1 MTTGIAVTLL
11 AIALAANATAA
22 PGERGADLVS
32 RAMAVTP
39 DPEHGR
45 ILYLKHCSKCHT
57 PHAWGDGPRAIPA
70 LAGQR
75 ESYLIEQLAH
85 FASGERKGSVTHGPV
100 PALAGQRES
109 YLIEQLAHFASG
121 ERKGSVTHG
130 PVMHEILQPPDLN
143 RPQAIGDLA
152 AYLSRAGRN
161 PQPEHAATRAPAIGK
176 GTYTKACAACH
187 GTDGAGSDKGTIPAI
202 GGQHYGYLL
211 AQLSGFASG
220 LRGHPLGPDVVSGL
234 SDEEQQA
241 VADYVSRLAY
251 LSSVSAP

>member
-1 MTTGIAVTLL
+1 MTSRIAVTLL

-22 PGERGADLVS
+22 LGEPRADLVS
-32 RAMAVTP
+32 QAMAVKP

-45 ILYLKHCSKCHT
+45 ILYLKHCSKCHS
-57 PHAWGDGPRAIPA
+57 PHAWGDGPRAI
-70 LAGQR
+70 
-75 ESYLIEQLAH
+75 
-85 FASGERKGSVTHGPV
+85 

-161 PQPEHAATRAPAIGK
+161 PQPEHVAGRALSVGNR
-176 GTYTKACAACH
+176 TYTKACATCH
-187 GTDGAGSDKGTIPAI
+187 GSDGAGSDKGTIPAI
-202 GGQHYGYLL
+202 GGQHYDYLL

-220 LRGHPLGPDVVSGL
+220 LRGHPPGADVVSGL

-241 VADYVSRLAY
+241 VANYVSRLAY
-251 LSSVSAP
+251 LSAVNAP

>member
-1 MTTGIAVTLL
+1 MTTRIAVTLL
-11 AIALAANATAA
+11 AIALAPNATAA
-22 PGERGADLVS
+22 LGEPGADLMS

-45 ILYLKHCSKCHT
+45 ILYLKHCSKCHS

-75 ESYLIEQLAH
+75 ESYLIEQLVR
-85 FASGERKGSVTHGPV
+85 FAGGER
-100 PALAGQRES
+100 R
-109 YLIEQLAHFASG
+109 
-121 ERKGSVTHG
+121 GSVTHG

-152 AYLSRAGRN
+152 ACLSRAGRN
-161 PQPEHAATRAPAIGK
+161 PQPEHAAGRALAVGNR
-176 GTYTKACAACH
+176 TYTKACAACH
-187 GTDGAGSDKGTIPAI
+187 GSDGAGSDKGAVPAI

-220 LRGHPLGPDVVSGL
+220 LRGHPLGAEAVSSL
-234 SDEEQQA
+234 SDAEQQA
-241 VADYVSRLAY
+241 VADYVSRLAD
-251 LSSVSAP
+251 LSSVNAP

>member
-1 MTTGIAVTLL
+1 MTARIAVTLL
-11 AIALAANATAA
+11 AIALTPNATAA
-22 PGERGADLVS
+22 LGEPRADLAS

-45 ILYLKHCSKCHT
+45 ILYLKHCSKCHS
-57 PHAWGDGPRAIPA
+57 PHAWGDGPREI
-70 LAGQR
+70 
-75 ESYLIEQLAH
+75 
-85 FASGERKGSVTHGPV
+85 

-176 GTYTKACAACH
+176 GTYTKACASCH
-187 GTDGAGSDKGTIPAI
+187 GTDGAGSDQGTIPAI

-241 VADYVSRLAY
+241 VADFVSRLAY

>member
-1 MTTGIAVTLL
+1 MTTRIAVTLL
-11 AIALAANATAA
+11 AVTLAPNATAA
-22 PGERGADLVS
+22 LGEPGADLVS

-57 PHAWGDGPRAIPA
+57 PHAWGDGPREIPA

-75 ESYLIEQLAH
+75 DSYLIVQLGH
-85 FASGERKGSVTHGPV
+85 FASGERKGS
-100 PALAGQRES
+100 E
-109 YLIEQLAHFASG
+109 
-121 ERKGSVTHG
+121 THG